1 MDTTTNF
8 EANKARL
15 ARAIL
20 NIDSDELL
28 EKVMQSLTK
37 IFSSSDNQP
46 RNDLTAQ
53 MIARFNGAWSDK
65 RSAEEII
72 EDIYNNRHSS
82 TNPNQNLFVEL
93 GNTYLTQIF
102 AFTFY
107 KDATESLSA
116 SQKLDGRIAAYQK

>member
-37 IFSSSDNQP
+37 IFS
-46 RNDLTAQ
+46 
-53 MIARFNGAWSDK
+53 
-65 RSAEEII
+65 
-72 EDIYNNRHSS
+72 
-82 TNPNQNLFVEL
+82 
-93 GNTYLTQIF
+93 
-102 AFTFY
+102 
-107 KDATESLSA
+107 
-116 SQKLDGRIAAYQK
+116 

>member
-37 IFSSSDNQP
+37 IFSSSDNHP

-82 TNPNQNLFVEL
+82 TNPNQNLFDE
-93 GNTYLTQIF
+93 
-102 AFTFY
+102 
-107 KDATESLSA
+107 
-116 SQKLDGRIAAYQK
+116 